1 MSAPVPFIPFDADAG
16 NPKWDIAYRQLA
28 QAMIEEGAK
37 AALIEWYTGLS
48 HTLVTQLYLAV
59 TGKHAPSGP
68 IAQLQPRFFVR
79 NTKARIAM
87 NLQSCAFLRCYDEL
101 ARAFA
106 PARAGEGWLLYQAYA
121 SFRRLTEPR
130 AEVVL
135 QFSHVGQLVR
145 LWGSNSGRRGEVEV
159 VACPVC
165 CQARLIETQAEANPD
180 GCPSCA
186 ARAAQRKLVERNKLG
201 IPRIKA
207 C

>member
-1 MSAPVPFIPFDADAG
+1 MSGVPFIPFDADVA

-37 AALIEWYTGLS
+37 AALIEWYTSLS
-48 HTLVTQLYLAV
+48 HTTVTQLYVAV

-79 NTKARIAM
+79 NAKARIAM
-87 NLQSCAFLRCYDEL
+87 NLQSCSFLRCYQEL

-106 PARAGEGWLLYQAYA
+106 PARASEGWLIYQAYA
-121 SFRRLTEPR
+121 AFRRLTEPK

-145 LWGSNSGRRGEVEV
+145 LWGSNPGRRGELDV
-159 VACPVC
+159 VTCPLCGQV
-165 CQARLIETQAEANPD
+165 RLIETQAEVSPD

-186 ARAAQRKLVERNKLG
+186 AREAQRKLIERNKLG
-201 IPRIKA
+201 VARARA